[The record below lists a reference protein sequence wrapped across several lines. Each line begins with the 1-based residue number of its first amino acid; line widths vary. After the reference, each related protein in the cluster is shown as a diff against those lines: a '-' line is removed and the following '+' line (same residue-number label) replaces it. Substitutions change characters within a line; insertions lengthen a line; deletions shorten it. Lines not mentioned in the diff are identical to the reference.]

1 MEQIRDYLEEKYL
14 QYNTPAFIEND
25 PVAVPHLFSAKADI
39 EISALLTAVLAWGRR
54 EMITKAGIELMRRM
68 DNSPAE
74 FVASAGDSEL
84 NRLRGFVYRTFN
96 DFDAQVFVLAVRHL
110 IREYGSLE
118 QAFFY
123 PFPFGDGSQAF
134 FISRFKERFF
144 RIAHPERSRKH
155 LPDPLKNS
163 AAKRINMFLRWM
175 VRNDG
180 RGVDFGIWKSVKPA
194 QLICPLD
201 LHSGRVARRLGL
213 LSRKQDDWKAATEL
227 TGNLKMLDSSDPV
240 KYDFALFGIGWY
252 EKF

>member
-1 MEQIRDYLEEKYL
+1 MDQIRDFLEEKHL

-39 EISALLTAVLAWGRR
+39 EISALLTAVIAWGRR

-84 NRLRGFVYRTFN
+84 KRLQRFVYRTFN
-96 DFDAQVFVLAVRHL
+96 DFDAQIFVLALRHL
-110 IREYGSLE
+110 LAQFGSLE
-118 QAFFY
+118 QAFFH
-123 PFPFGDGSQAF
+123 PFPFGDESQATI
-134 FISRFKERFF
+134 ISRFKERFF
-144 RIAHPERSRKH
+144 GIDHTARSRKH

-180 RGVDFGIWKSVKPA
+180 RGVDFGIWKSVKPS

-201 LHSGRVARRLGL
+201 LHSGRVARKLGL
-213 LSRKQDDWKAATEL
+213 LSRKQDDWKAAFEL
-227 TGNLKMLDSSDPV
+227 TANLRLLDADDPV
-240 KYDFALFGIGWY
+240 KYDFALFGLGWY